1 MDEAIVPLPDGRSIP
16 VDMGKGMG
24 MNQNNV
30 TVNVATDGSA
40 STSSDGDRDSAQ
52 FGAAIAAAVQKEI
65 QNQKR
70 AGGMLNKHGAS

>member
-1 MDEAIVPLPDGRSIP
+1 
-16 VDMGKGMG
+16 

-52 FGAAIAAAVQKEI
+52 FGAAIAACSTKR
-65 QNQKR
+65 NSKPKR